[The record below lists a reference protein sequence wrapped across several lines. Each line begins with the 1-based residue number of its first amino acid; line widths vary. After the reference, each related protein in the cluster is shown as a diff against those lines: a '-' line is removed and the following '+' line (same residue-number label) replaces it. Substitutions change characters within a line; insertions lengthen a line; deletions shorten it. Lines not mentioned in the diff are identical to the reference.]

1 MPLVAPSAVIEL
13 TFDPIAT
20 VGDLNVRLET
30 LGVALAIFV
39 GLVVAALVGRR
50 TPVDTTRPPDAPG
63 GEPGDSN
70 HLRADDLLYI
80 AVAAVPGAV
89 IGARIGYALVHLDF
103 YRSNLAPLLDIGQ
116 GGLQLSLGVVGGIL
130 TASIV
135 ARLLGA
141 PLGRWMHA
149 LAIPLLLALAL
160 GKGAMILGGT
170 GQGQLTD
177 VAWATAYLGP
187 GPWGSLAPQLPADP
201 SQAYEALATVA
212 VMLVVIGLVA
222 SGVFRGRNGGA
233 FLLGLGLWA
242 IARALVAFTWRDPQ
256 VIGPLNMDQ
265 VISIVIA
272 AVSLVLMALIGGVS
286 TARGRRAAANPGA
299 GTPGR
304 RPPAPTASRRG
315 PIRRPAPG
323 SERAAAE
330 HPSERRPQHLG
341 QLLVREHHGVGLHG
355 APTPVRHDR
364 RDPALVQP
372 ESPQPGDRQRLRPVR
387 ECIHEGRAC
396 SNGGRRLRE
405 PRQQPAQRRVALQ
418 RRAMRVPA
426 PRGPQRWPR

>member
-1 MPLVAPSAVIEL
+1 MLPLVAPIAVIEL
-13 TFDPIAT
+13 SFDPIVT
-20 VGDLNVRLET
+20 VGDMNVRLET
-30 LGVALAIFV
+30 LGIALAIFV
-39 GLVVAALVGRR
+39 GLVLAALVGRR

-63 GEPGDSN
+63 EEPGDSN

-89 IGARIGYALVHLDF
+89 IGARIGYALVHWDF
-103 YRSNLAPLLDIGQ
+103 YRSDAAALLDIGQ

-160 GKGAMILGGT
+160 GKGAMILGGS
-170 GQGQLTD
+170 GQGQLAD

-187 GPWGSLAPQLPADP
+187 GPWGSLAPQLPANP
-201 SQAYEALATVA
+201 SQAYEALATGA
-212 VMLVVIGLVA
+212 VMLVVIVLVA

-272 AVSLVLMALIGGVS
+272 SVSLVLMALIGGVS
-286 TARGRRAAANPGA
+286 TARGRRAAANPATGN
-299 GTPGR
+299 
-304 RPPAPTASRRG
+304 
-315 PIRRPAPG
+315 
-323 SERAAAE
+323 
-330 HPSERRPQHLG
+330 
-341 QLLVREHHGVGLHG
+341 
-355 APTPVRHDR
+355 
-364 RDPALVQP
+364 
-372 ESPQPGDRQRLRPVR
+372 PGDASGADGEPTWPDPETRPR
-387 ECIHEGRAC
+387 I
-396 SNGGRRLRE
+396 
-405 PRQQPAQRRVALQ
+405 
-418 RRAMRVPA
+418 
-426 PRGPQRWPR
+426 

>member
-1 MPLVAPSAVIEL
+1 MLPLVAPSAVIEL
-13 TFDPIAT
+13 TFDPIVT
-20 VGDLNVRLET
+20 VGDMNVRLET
-30 LGVALAIFV
+30 LGVAVAIFV
-39 GLVVAALVGRR
+39 GLVLAALVGRR
-50 TPVDTTRPPDAPG
+50 TPVDTTRPYDALG
-63 GEPGDSN
+63 QEPGDSN

-89 IGARIGYALVHLDF
+89 IGARIGYALLHWDF
-103 YRSNLAPLLDIGQ
+103 YQSNAGALLDIGQ

-187 GPWGSLAPQLPADP
+187 GPWGSLAPQLPANP

-212 VMLVVIGLVA
+212 VMVVVILLVTA
-222 SGVFRGRNGGA
+222 GVFRGRNGGA
-233 FLLGLGLWA
+233 FLLALGLWA
-242 IARALVAFTWRDPQ
+242 IARALVAATWRDPQ

-272 AVSLVLMALIGGVS
+272 FVSLALMTLIGGVS
-286 TARGRRAAANPGA
+286 TARGRRAPANPGA
-299 GTPGR
+299 VTTGAASGTDGEPTWPDPET
-304 RPPAPTASRRG
+304 RPR
-315 PIRRPAPG
+315 I
-323 SERAAAE
+323 
-330 HPSERRPQHLG
+330 
-341 QLLVREHHGVGLHG
+341 
-355 APTPVRHDR
+355 
-364 RDPALVQP
+364 
-372 ESPQPGDRQRLRPVR
+372 
-387 ECIHEGRAC
+387 
-396 SNGGRRLRE
+396 
-405 PRQQPAQRRVALQ
+405 
-418 RRAMRVPA
+418 
-426 PRGPQRWPR
+426 

>member
-1 MPLVAPSAVIEL
+1 MLPLVAPSAVIEL
-13 TFDPIAT
+13 SFDPIVT
-20 VGDLNVRLET
+20 VGDMNVRLET

-39 GLVVAALVGRR
+39 GLVLAALVGRR
-50 TPVDTTRPPDAPG
+50 TPVDTTRPYDALG
-63 GEPGDSN
+63 EEPGDSN
-70 HLRADDLLYI
+70 HLRPDDLLYI

-89 IGARIGYALVHLDF
+89 IGARVGYALIHWDF
-103 YRSNLAPLLDIGQ
+103 YQSNAGALLDIGQ

-149 LAIPLLLALAL
+149 IAIPLLLALAL
-160 GKGAMILGGT
+160 GKGAMILGGS

-187 GPWGSLAPQLPADP
+187 GPWGSLAPQLPANP
-201 SQAYEALATVA
+201 SQAYEALANVA

-233 FLLGLGLWA
+233 FLLAIGLWA

-272 AVSLVLMALIGGVS
+272 SVSLALLVLIGRVS
-286 TARGRRAAANPGA
+286 TARGRRAPANPGA
-299 GTPGR
+299 D
-304 RPPAPTASRRG
+304 AQSDAATADG
-315 PIRRPAPG
+315 
-323 SERAAAE
+323 E
-330 HPSERRPQHLG
+330 PSWP
-341 QLLVREHHGVGLHG
+341 
-355 APTPVRHDR
+355 D
-364 RDPALVQP
+364 P
-372 ESPQPGDRQRLRPVR
+372 ESRPF
-387 ECIHEGRAC
+387 I
-396 SNGGRRLRE
+396 
-405 PRQQPAQRRVALQ
+405 
-418 RRAMRVPA
+418 
-426 PRGPQRWPR
+426 